1 MYNKKILKINNQ
13 KWIELIN
20 EFLKKNFKHNFSLN
34 FRPDDEKGIYITS
47 LYDDISYILIQL
59 FKKELD
65 VGYYSYNTRFGI
77 NAIHIRNLPEKFVI
91 NDELETKCIHKF
103 MKLFIKERNTIEKNY
118 LEKFKKDYR
127 HNLYKKYLIFK
138 KFQVNKNCIQN
149 VEKYINGNNIEKYSK
164 INIKYKEMEMYNK
177 KYNVLLH
184 YLNKENNYF
193 RKTYIKRDKIL
204 SLEEYFINFWNK

>member
-77 NAIHIRNLPEKFVI
+77 KIYQKNL
-91 NDELETKCIHKF
+91 L
-103 MKLFIKERNTIEKNY
+103 
-118 LEKFKKDYR
+118 
-127 HNLYKKYLIFK
+127 
-138 KFQVNKNCIQN
+138 
-149 VEKYINGNNIEKYSK
+149 
-164 INIKYKEMEMYNK
+164 
-177 KYNVLLH
+177 
-184 YLNKENNYF
+184 
-193 RKTYIKRDKIL
+193 
-204 SLEEYFINFWNK
+204 

>member
-13 KWIELIN
+13 NWIKLIN
-20 EFLKKNFKHNFSLN
+20 KFINKNFVQNFSLS
-34 FRPDDEKGIYITS
+34 FRPDDEKGIYITA
-47 LYDDISYILIQL
+47 LYDDIAYILIQV
-59 FKKELD
+59 FDQELD

-127 HNLYKKYLIFK
+127 HNIYKTYLIFK

-164 INIKYKEMEMYNK
+164 KNIKYKEMEIYHK
-177 KYNVLLH
+177 KYNILLN

-193 RKTYIKRDKIL
+193 QKTYIKRDKIL
-204 SLEEYFINFWNK
+204 YLEEYFINCWNK